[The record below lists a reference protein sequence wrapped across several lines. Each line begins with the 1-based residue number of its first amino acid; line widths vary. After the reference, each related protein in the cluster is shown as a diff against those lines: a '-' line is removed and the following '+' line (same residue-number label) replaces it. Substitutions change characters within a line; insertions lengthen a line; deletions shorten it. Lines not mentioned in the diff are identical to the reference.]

1 MKVLMRR
8 LETEWPSW
16 TAVLFIALLPFDR
29 WAEIP
34 LSVFALAQLFLW
46 RNAAHRQAMRRALPL
61 VLALF
66 LCFWLPMVLSS
77 FDSMAP
83 HKSWTQ
89 TLAAL
94 RFPAAALSMAALL
107 HTPSARWK
115 VLRWSSYLL
124 VFWAVDGFIQLVL
137 GSDLFG
143 ISMHPDRLN
152 ALFLAKKYQFY
163 GPTLAMLSPLLL
175 EYARREWP
183 GWAWAGSFVLVLG
196 AVMISGM
203 RSGWLSMVIVL
214 GVYCVL
220 MLKRENRELR
230 RTMLVV
236 PVLAVLI
243 SVGSYLASPL
253 FKERL
258 ELTRAFYQG
267 TADSIDRASSDRLPI
282 FAAAV
287 DMFRHHPVNGVGVR
301 AFPVA
306 YPAYAA
312 PDDPH
317 LARSGGASGATHAHN
332 IVLEVAADTGSIGL
346 AGLLLGIL
354 FAVRSWRRSTPAQRQ
369 DAFPFVLALGLILFP
384 LNSHFALYGTY
395 TSSLCWFLAG
405 LWASCLRNRV
415 GD

>member
-1 MKVLMRR
+1 MQ
-8 LETEWPSW
+8 S
-16 TAVLFIALLPFDR
+16 
-29 WAEIP
+29 
-34 LSVFALAQLFLW
+34 
-46 RNAAHRQAMRRALPL
+46 
-61 VLALF
+61 
-66 LCFWLPMVLSS
+66 
-77 FDSMAP
+77 
-83 HKSWTQ
+83 
-89 TLAAL
+89 LAAL

-137 GSDLFG
+137 GSDIFG

-236 PVLAVLI
+236 PLLAVLI
-243 SVGSYLASPL
+243 SVGSYVVSPL

-258 ELTRAFYQG
+258 ELTRAFVQG
-267 TADSIDRASSDRLPI
+267 TGDSIDRASSDRLPI
-282 FAAAV
+282 FTAAV
-287 DMFRHHPVNGVGVR
+287 EMYRHHPVNGVGVR

-312 PDDPH
+312 ADDPH
-317 LARSGGASGATHAHN
+317 LAKSGGTSGATHAHN

-415 GD
+415 RD